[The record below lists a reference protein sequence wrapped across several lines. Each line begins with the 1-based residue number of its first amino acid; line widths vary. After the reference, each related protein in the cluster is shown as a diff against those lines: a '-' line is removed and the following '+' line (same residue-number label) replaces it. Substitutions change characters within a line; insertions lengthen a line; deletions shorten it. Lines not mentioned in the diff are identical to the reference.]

1 MVLLAQEVRRVLVV
15 LSVKLVNG
23 EKQDKL
29 GQREKM
35 VKMEP
40 WVLRV

>member
-1 MVLLAQEVRRVLVV
+1 VRRALVV

-23 EKQDKL
+23 EKQGKL
-29 GQREKM
+29 DQREKM
-35 VKMEP
+35 VRMEP